1 MKAKKWPKLVWVG
14 LDDFET
20 PALAYERKPPTKLD
34 STKRYHLSPGNE
46 VKLKR
51 ENAMMRKYIRDNHS
65 DLCVCINCW
74 KIHAKMPDL
83 FRDGKRDK

>member
-1 MKAKKWPKLVWVG
+1 MSDSDCSRPDSRTFWPCMNVYHA
-14 LDDFET
+14 
-20 PALAYERKPPTKLD
+20 PCRKND
-34 STKRYHLSPGNE
+34 EYAR
-46 VKLKR
+46 KLKR